1 MNTNIFASKV
11 RFNKCIEKDLIQSS
25 SHSILNEM
33 ISVSEVANRHSVH
46 TPTPFFCEGGSG
58 GKEGGDFF

>member
-1 MNTNIFASKV
+1 MNTNIFALKV

-33 ISVSEVANRHSVH
+33 ISVSEVANKHSVH
-46 TPTPFFCEGGSG
+46 TPTPFFCWGDC